1 MDTQKAKK
9 AGFSKALIALTAAA
23 SCLVIYILACVLSPV
38 TWSPDSS
45 KIAMLVAPMDED
57 PDVYAIFT
65 YDIATGE
72 RLLLDKVSKYGAL
85 SAPAWSPDGKWIA
98 YYKADP
104 SLQTDPNATTE
115 KVTGEELFS
124 EENRM
129 LPSFLLDIAKEKW
142 EQELKDRQTY
152 AVKLMVITPGAKERK
167 VLRVLKFVGD
177 EDAHKGLPSIQPAWS
192 TNSKSLFYIRV
203 VDEGG
208 GYIAGLDIDTGQTY
222 IHLFCSIPMPIVSP
236 DGNWLASWFED
247 TLILSRVD
255 GTISKYI
262 KTDGSEEYP
271 FAAWS
276 PDSKSIL
283 LTAKDTF
290 LLIDTISGDKQ
301 LIRDPD
307 AEPVAYGQFSPDGV
321 RIYYVAGYQ
330 NEDPNSPEEKYGIKS
345 MSLNDK
351 RTTVLFAIPEEISI
365 KLDSDMLTPFSV
377 SPNGRMFL
385 VRGLIEENNNPT
397 SILLFWD
404 GKKHKIVKTDS
415 WLVKTLFP
423 DEALIFEEKLIGK
436 WKGKDGMTLISER
449 AQENAYKFTVV
460 KQNGEE
466 KIYAAN
472 LYKQN
477 NLMFL
482 CVRTNED
489 DEIIYV
495 KVDRIE
501 PKLLLRKEMDYDE
514 VAEMLSKPPELLKQE
529 TTAVD
534 YEFEGTRV
542 P

>member
-1 MDTQKAKK
+1 MDTQKTKK

-45 KIAMLVAPMDED
+45 KIALLVTPMDED
-57 PDVYAIFT
+57 PDVYALFT
-65 YDIATGE
+65 YDIATG
-72 RLLLDKVSKYGAL
+72 RHLLLDEVKKDGVL

-98 YYKADP
+98 YYKVDP
-104 SLQTDPNATTE
+104 SPQIDPNATTE
-115 KVTGEELFS
+115 KAAGEELFS

-142 EQELKDRQTY
+142 EPELKDCETY
-152 AVKLMVITPGAKERK
+152 AVKLMVITPDGKERK

-177 EDAHKGLPSIQPAWS
+177 DDARKGLPSIQPAWS

-247 TLILSRVD
+247 TLILNRVD

-262 KTDGSEEYP
+262 KTDDSEEYP

-276 PDSKSIL
+276 PDSKSLL
-283 LTAKDTF
+283 LTTEGAF

-307 AEPVAYGQFSPDGV
+307 AEPVAYGHFSPDGDK
-321 RIYYVAGYQ
+321 IYYVAGYKS
-330 NEDPNSPEEKYGIKS
+330 EAPNSSEEKYGIKS
-345 MSLNDK
+345 MNLNDK
-351 RTTVLFAIPEEISI
+351 KTTILFSIPKEITVN
-365 KLDSDMLTPFSV
+365 LDHGMLAQFSV

-404 GKKHKIVKTDS
+404 GKKHKIVKTAP
-415 WLVKTLFP
+415 WLVNILFP

-436 WKGKDGMTLISER
+436 WRGKDGETAVFEGME
-449 AQENAYKFTVV
+449 EKAYKLTVTDKDGE
-460 KQNGEE
+460 KQHMT
-466 KIYAAN
+466 AN
-472 LYKQN
+472 LFK
-477 NLMFL
+477 LKDMMFL
-482 CVRTNED
+482 HIFSDEL
-489 DEIIYV
+489 DEIVYA
-495 KVDRIE
+495 KVDQIE
-501 PKLLLRKEMDYDE
+501 PKLLLRDMNYDE

-529 TTAVD
+529 TTEVD
-534 YEFEGTRV
+534 YAFEGTRV